1 MMLKIVFDNT
11 LISCYNIEVVK
22 ITTKT
27 KQRGLSRM
35 EKLTVEQRD
44 KVFNILRNETDFFTK
59 EADELSLWFISVL
72 YGVTQK
78 ELKYIVSE
86 LMSA

>member
-1 MMLKIVFDNT
+1 MLKIVFDNT

>member
-1 MMLKIVFDNT
+1 
-11 LISCYNIEVVK
+11 
-22 ITTKT
+22 
-27 KQRGLSRM
+27 M